1 MLIALIRRNMMKE
14 KELVRRIVDFAFII
28 KAQLHSDDT
37 ILLRSIM
44 NILIMEAEDVIE
56 ELDSRDNKSSDDTSD
71 QRWG

>member
-1 MLIALIRRNMMKE
+1 MNE

-37 ILLRSIM
+37 ALLRSIM

-56 ELDSRDNKSSDDTSD
+56 ELDLQGKKLSDDQSG

>member
-1 MLIALIRRNMMKE
+1 MKE
-14 KELVRRIVDFAFII
+14 IELVRRIVDFAFII

-37 ILLRSIM
+37 ALLRSIL

-56 ELDSRDNKSSDDTSD
+56 ELDLNDKTHPGDNSE

>member
-1 MLIALIRRNMMKE
+1 MKE

-37 ILLRSIM
+37 ALLRSIM

-56 ELDSRDNKSSDDTSD
+56 ELESRDKKLSDDSSD